1 MSASE
6 KVGRP
11 QWVYSV
17 EKLEIAR
24 TPDLDQLRMQS
35 GMPSNHLRGHQP
47 EVLHR
52 DIDFTGYPLT
62 YKEAP
67 RPIGAAIFAASPEI
81 EFFNRIGS
89 IAVGEGCKFNLINA

>member
-1 MSASE
+1 
-6 KVGRP
+6 
-11 QWVYSV
+11 
-17 EKLEIAR
+17 
-24 TPDLDQLRMQS
+24 MQS

-47 EVLHR
+47 ELLHR

-81 EFFNRIGS
+81 DFFNRIGQLRPLAGAAQLARERTFAS
-89 IAVGEGCKFNLINA
+89 VRELAVAVDARWRHQKGVAVEQLQRR

>member
-1 MSASE
+1 
-6 KVGRP
+6 
-11 QWVYSV
+11 
-17 EKLEIAR
+17 
-24 TPDLDQLRMQS
+24 
-35 GMPSNHLRGHQP
+35 MPPNNHRGYRP

-81 EFFNRIGS
+81 EFFNRIGRLLP
-89 IAVGEGCKFNLINA
+89 IVPPYWMAAFLILD

>member
-1 MSASE
+1 
-6 KVGRP
+6 
-11 QWVYSV
+11 
-17 EKLEIAR
+17 
-24 TPDLDQLRMQS
+24 MQS

-62 YKEAP
+62 YNEAP

-81 EFFNRIGS
+81 EFFNRIGQMRMFGEFDNLKCTES
-89 IAVGEGCKFNLINA
+89 IDTRRRQP